1 MTSGCALFGGE
12 LGVGQYA
19 GLHERGQV
27 FELLYAIWGK
37 SVRRGRRGCLLFG

>member
-19 GLHERGQV
+19 GLHKRGQG
-27 FELLYAIWGK
+27 FELLEAVSGK
-37 SVRRGRRGCLLFG
+37 SVQRGRRGCLLFG